1 MASVPLDDQGR
12 VLVDVVERL
21 ERAGLD
27 YMISGSV
34 ALSAYVRPRMTR
46 DVDVVVV
53 VDRNRAAALTAAFA
67 GGYYL
72 DAAAVERAVADRR
85 LVNAVHDE
93 TLVKVDLIVRK
104 DEPFRRLEFERRR
117 ELSIGGRRMWVVS
130 PEDLLL
136 SKLVWAASS
145 ASAVQRADAVA
156 LVGLELD
163 WAYLDRWAAELGVLA
178 ALGELRA

>member
-1 MASVPLDDQGR
+1 MASPPLDDQGR

-53 VDRNRAAALTAAFA
+53 VDRNRAAALTAAFTE
-67 GGYYL
+67 GYYL

-117 ELSIGGRRMWVVS
+117 ELAIGGRRMWVV
-130 PEDLLL
+130 
-136 SKLVWAASS
+136 AA
-145 ASAVQRADAVA
+145 V
-156 LVGLELD
+156 
-163 WAYLDRWAAELGVLA
+163 
-178 ALGELRA
+178 GELRA